1 MSVLPPFFIG
11 PYAPGL
17 IIQPGSLQSLST
29 SALIYNLL
37 LPDSKS
43 QTSPFGYVDVRDV
56 AAALIAGIK
65 TQGKNRIL
73 ISGEWFE
80 HKDAVDYIAS
90 VRPELK
96 DRLPTNLVPTG
107 QTKGVVDN
115 SRAVEVLVIP
125 RVRAWEESVVD
136 AVDAILTVEK
146 DWIAKAVDLQ
156 KTLMANMWRST

>member
-1 MSVLPPFFIG
+1 M
-11 PYAPGL
+11 
-17 IIQPGSLQSLST
+17 
-29 SALIYNLL
+29 
-37 LPDSKS
+37 
-43 QTSPFGYVDVRDV
+43 
-56 AAALIAGIK
+56 
-65 TQGKNRIL
+65 
-73 ISGEWFE
+73 
-80 HKDAVDYIAS
+80 DYIAS